1 MHLSET
7 PGGRMNSFRSIR
19 IVALIVFLA
28 IVPSRMMGSA
38 QQVAAPAGA
47 AVAMQAPDPAQTPTP
62 AAVPAPGMANQ
73 LPPPPEGQALHILVG
88 KSVVV
93 NVQTP
98 ITRVLS
104 SNPAVIETLATSP
117 TEVVVEGRA
126 AGTSSLIL
134 WDQTGRSQMLDVIV
148 DLDVTGLR
156 NAIEH
161 TYPNQ
166 QVSVQADG
174 GKLLLS
180 GTVPDAKAA
189 EDLTKMATVYSPQV
203 VSSLNVTALHERQIL
218 LEVKFAEV
226 DRSKLDQFG
235 FNLFSTGAANT
246 IGTIGTGQFAGPGIT
261 GTLKGTIG
269 APLPGTTSSFQFSDL
284 LNVFLFRP
292 DINLGATIK
301 DLQNKSILEILA
313 EPNLMAIT
321 GQKASFLAGGEFPFP
336 VVQPN
341 QGFTTVTIQFK
352 PFGVRLDFT
361 GTISADNVIRL
372 HVSPEVSTLD
382 FTNGLTIQGFNIP
395 AISTRRAETE
405 VELKDGQSFGI
416 AGLMD
421 HRAQVQL
428 SKLPGIADVPV
439 LGQLFRSRS
448 INRSN
453 TELLVLVTPHIVDP
467 VHAQV
472 TVPAVPQPIYP
483 YIDNPKFDD
492 KLPGAEK
499 KATDSVTPSSK

>member
-1 MHLSET
+1 MNSSKAVKIAGLVVLFAMLPAVLNGAAQQLPATTEAPTASPAQAMT
-7 PGGRMNSFRSIR
+7 PGP
-19 IVALIVFLA
+19 A
-28 IVPSRMMGSA
+28 
-38 QQVAAPAGA
+38 AAPA
-47 AVAMQAPDPAQTPTP
+47 APQQM
-62 AAVPAPGMANQ
+62 PAPS
-73 LPPPPEGQALHILVG
+73 EGQALHILVG

-104 SNPAVIETLATSP
+104 SNPAVIETLATSR

-134 WDQTGRSQMLDVIV
+134 WDETGRSQMLDVIV

-156 NAIEH
+156 TAIERA
-161 TYPNQ
+161 YPNQ
-166 QVSVQADG
+166 QVQVQADG
-174 GKLLLS
+174 GRLVLTGS
-180 GTVPDAKAA
+180 VPDSKAA
-189 EDLTKMATVYSPQV
+189 EDLNKMATVYSTQV
-203 VSSLNVTALHERQIL
+203 VSSLQVVPLRERQIL

-226 DRSKLDQFG
+226 DRTKLQQFG
-235 FNLFSTGAANT
+235 FNLFSTGATNT
-246 IGTIGTGQFAGPGIT
+246 IGSVGTQQFGAPAVSGALSGV
-261 GTLKGTIG
+261 IG
-269 APLPGTTSSFQFSDL
+269 APLQGTKSSFQFSDL
-284 LNVFLFRP
+284 LNIFLFRP

-301 DLQNKSILEILA
+301 DLQQKNVLEILA
-313 EPNLMAIT
+313 EPNLMAVN
-321 GQKASFLAGGEFPFP
+321 GQKATFLAGGEFPFP
-336 VVQPN
+336 IVQPS

-361 GTISADNVIRL
+361 GTIGNDNVIRL
-372 HVSPEVSTLD
+372 HVAPEVSTLD
-382 FTNGLTIQGFNIP
+382 FTNGLTISGFNIP
-395 AISTRRAETE
+395 AISARRAETE

-421 HRAQVQL
+421 HRAQAQL
-428 SKLPGIADVPV
+428 SKVPGIADVPV

-467 VHAQV
+467 VHAQ
-472 TVPAVPQPIYP
+472 TAVPVEPKPAIP
-483 YIDNPKFDD
+483 YIDNPGFDE

-499 KATDSVTPSSK
+499 KPDVQASPSAK